1 MTKRIFIIADHGM
14 ALIYFLQS
22 DVVQTL
28 LDSGVEIVLFT
39 DDETK
44 DRIAERFGQD
54 GLIFEG
60 LRLKEAN
67 TYAKK
72 VQPRLQ
78 ALLIYLRRVGGS
90 WRINNE
96 AEDSHIWEVLKENT
110 WKFRIGIWLPSAIAI
125 LILRS
130 FKWARKL
137 LVRIQM
143 NFTADIYGDLFEK
156 YKPDLVIASTASWR
170 VDRYMLREAVKYNV
184 PSMAAIIGW
193 DNPSSY
199 AIPGAFMDWATC
211 WSQEQRDEL
220 VLGSD
225 WDPDRVHIGGIPSYD
240 GYFRKT
246 WLMPKDEYF
255 KLHDLD
261 PNRKLI
267 SYACSFVHFAPNY
280 PNVEALAKM
289 VDSGHFDE
297 DSQLLIRLHPSH
309 FQDKPEIFADERA
322 QIHAL
327 EKQYANVHVV
337 RPVALG
343 GSLGYYGGE
352 DMDEK
357 TSMMAY
363 SDVFVTV
370 YSTMVVEAAVHDR
383 PIVAAVIDTPGGW
396 DRPGKYSLA
405 LQKIGGWPT
414 HLRFR
419 EANAGR
425 VAATENELL
434 NVVNAYL
441 NDPSLDGSERRAF
454 IEQEITYSDATS
466 GRKTAEFILK
476 VLENY
481 SPYPKGIGV
490 AKSAKKSYR
499 TLAIFASWRIKNGEK
514 WKF

>member
-1 MTKRIFIIADHGM
+1 MKKRIFIIADHGM

-28 LDSGVEIVLFT
+28 LDADIEVILFT

-44 DRIAERFGQD
+44 DKVASRFTQH

-60 LRLKEAN
+60 LRLKQASE
-67 TYAKK
+67 YAKR

-78 ALLIYLRRVGGS
+78 SLLIYLRRVGGS

-110 WKFRIGIWLPSAIAI
+110 WKFRIGIWLPSALMI

-130 FKWARKL
+130 SKFARKML
-137 LVRIQM
+137 IRMQM
-143 NFTADIYGDLFEK
+143 KFTPGIYDDLFEK
-156 YKPDLVIASTASWR
+156 YQPDLVIASTAGWR
-170 VDRYMLREAVKYNV
+170 VDRYMLREAVKNNV

-211 WSQEQRDEL
+211 WSQKQKDEL

-246 WLMPKDEYF
+246 WLMPRDEYF

-289 VDSGHFDE
+289 VDSGQLDE
-297 DSQLLIRLHPSH
+297 DAQLLIRLHPSH
-309 FQDKPEIFADERA
+309 FQDRPAIFSEERE

-327 EKQYANVHVV
+327 EEKYDNVHVV

-383 PIVAAVIDTPGGW
+383 PIVAAVIDVPGGW
-396 DRPGKYSLA
+396 NKPGKYSLA

-419 EANAGR
+419 EAKAGR
-425 VAATENELL
+425 VAKNAAELQDM
-434 NVVNAYL
+434 VNAYL
-441 NDPSLDGSERRAF
+441 KDISLDREARKTF
-454 IEQEITYSDATS
+454 IEQEISYTDAS
-466 GRKTAEFILK
+466 AGRRTAEFILK
-476 VLENY
+476 VLRDE
-481 SPYPKGIGV
+481 
-490 AKSAKKSYR
+490 
-499 TLAIFASWRIKNGEK
+499 
-514 WKF
+514 